1 MNDCSI
7 LIVID
12 AYLKLVLDGLIV
24 DGIEVR
30 SLKRKVKWAKEQWVK
45 KWDRWRFNEFY
56 LGLHAFHDELRHCVD
71 EFDNE
76 LKRTWGFLSRQFS
89 L

>member
-45 KWDRWRFNEFY
+45 KWDRW
-56 LGLHAFHDELRHCVD
+56 
-71 EFDNE
+71 
-76 LKRTWGFLSRQFS
+76 
-89 L
+89 